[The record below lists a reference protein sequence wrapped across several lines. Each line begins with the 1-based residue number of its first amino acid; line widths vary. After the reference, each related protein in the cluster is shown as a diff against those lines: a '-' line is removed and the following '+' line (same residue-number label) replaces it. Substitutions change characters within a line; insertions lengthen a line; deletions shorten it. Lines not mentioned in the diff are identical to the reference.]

1 MMQKVS
7 VKMIDE
13 KILINKL
20 EKVIENY
27 KKHSE
32 ENKYKGYKKYLSLD
46 KGVPFLLRQ
55 IIEFINNMPK
65 EE

>member
-1 MMQKVS
+1 
-7 VKMIDE
+7 MIDE
-13 KILINKL
+13 KIVVNKL
-20 EKVIENY
+20 EKVIETC
-27 KKHSE
+27 KKYSE
-32 ENKYKGYKKYLSLD
+32 ENKYKGYKKYLSWD